1 MSSTLSA
8 TALAPSALPEILP
21 IFPLSGAVL
30 LPRSR
35 LPLHVFEPRYLAMI
49 DDVLGTQGRMI
60 GMIQP
65 SGEADKTSDALP
77 PIYSVGC
84 AGRITSFAETEDGRL
99 MIGLTG
105 VCRFEV
111 KEELK
116 QQNPYRQVLPI
127 WEKFL
132 GDMQE
137 PQDVAIDHNRLS
149 EVLKP
154 YFKTQ
159 SIEADWAT
167 IEDMS
172 DETLISTLA
181 MICPLAPNEKQALLE
196 APDLATRAAMLMTLL
211 EMASVPSGDGNAR
224 H

>member
-8 TALAPSALPEILP
+8 TALAPSALPDILP

-65 SGEADKTSDALP
+65 SVETDKTKDALP

-111 KEELK
+111 KEELR

-132 GDMQE
+132 GDMTE
-137 PQDVAIDHNRLS
+137 PQDVAVDHDRLA

-154 YFKTQ
+154 YFKAQ

-172 DETLISTLA
+172 DETLISTLV
-181 MICPLAPNEKQALLE
+181 MICPFEPNEKQALLE
-196 APDLATRAAMLMTLL
+196 APDLATRASMLMTLL